1 MMICSSELHA
11 QCEKVRSGILQDYS
25 IIHDLFRH
33 HYIMILLSYFLLTTK
48 ELVELF
54 LDERLMVLLYHEAN
68 LDSEAMIQ
76 QITHIGDSMSDISGG
91 STRRAISDGR

>member
-33 HYIMILLSYFLLTTK
+33 HYIEGYFLLTIK
-48 ELVELF
+48 EPVELF
-54 LDERLMVLLYHEAN
+54 LDEWLMVLLYHEAN